1 MFLLLGVVFLV
12 LGILLVISLKGKR
25 EEYNKKLEDISKH
38 NNKKDKKGKSKSD
51 KLQEKAEADFKK
63 AKTNAYSFIA
73 AGICCIIVE
82 ITLKFL

>member
-1 MFLLLGVVFLV
+1 MFLLLGVVFLI

-25 EEYNKKLEDISKH
+25 EEYNKKLKYISKH
-38 NNKKDKKGKSKSD
+38 NNKKGKNGKSKSY
-51 KLQEKAEADFKK
+51 KLQEKAEADLKK
-63 AKTNAYSFIA
+63 SKTNAYSFIA